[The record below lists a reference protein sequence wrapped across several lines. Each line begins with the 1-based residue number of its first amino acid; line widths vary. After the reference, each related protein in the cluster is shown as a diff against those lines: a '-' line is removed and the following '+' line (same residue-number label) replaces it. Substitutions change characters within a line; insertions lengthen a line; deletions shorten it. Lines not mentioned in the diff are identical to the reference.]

1 MELRKINDYLWEIPP
16 SGEMKVP
23 GRIYAS
29 LKILEK
35 IREDDSLK
43 QVSNVATLPG
53 IIGYSFA
60 MPDIHAGYGFSI
72 GGVAAMDLEEG
83 VVSPGGVGYDINCG
97 IRLAKTNL
105 KYDEIKDKID
115 KIVSKMFSKIPSG
128 VGSHGAIPKLSKENL
143 KKVLIE
149 GSKWA
154 VENGFGMSEDI
165 ELTEEKGVFDGA
177 DADALSN
184 RAIERGL
191 DQLGTVGSG
200 NHFVELSV
208 VEEIFLPEI
217 AKEFG
222 VFEGQVVVFIHS
234 GSRGLGYQVCDDYL
248 RILGSA
254 TQKYGI
260 KLPDRQLACV
270 PIKSPEGKQY
280 ISAMKASAN
289 FAWANRQILMALT
302 ERAILEAL
310 GISPKTLGFQ
320 LIYDLA
326 HNIAKL
332 EEHTFKGKKVNVL
345 VHRKGATRAFGPGR
359 KEIPEKYRKIGQPVL
374 LPGDMGRASYLL
386 IGTEKAMEET
396 FGSSAHGAGRIK
408 SRSQAIREG
417 SSRNIA
423 WELKE
428 KNVIV
433 KAEGK
438 KTLLEEMPEA
448 YKDVNEI
455 ALVTEKAGIS
465 LRVCKMKP
473 IGVIKG

>member
-1 MELRKINDYLWEIPP
+1 MELKKINDYIWEISPF
-16 SGEMKVP
+16 GDMKVP
-23 GRIYAS
+23 GKVYAS
-29 LKILEK
+29 LKLLDK
-35 IREDDSLK
+35 IREDESLK
-43 QVSNVATLPG
+43 QVTNVATLPG
-53 IIGYSFA
+53 IIGYSLA

-72 GGVAAMDLEEG
+72 GGVAAMDVDEG
-83 VVSPGGVGYDINCG
+83 IVSPGGVGYDINCG
-97 IRLAKTNL
+97 VRLAKTNL
-105 KYDEIKDKID
+105 KYDEIKDKIE
-115 KIVSKMFSKIPSG
+115 KIVAKMFATIPSG

-143 KKVLIE
+143 RDVLIK

-154 VENGFGMSEDI
+154 VEKGYGKEEDI
-165 ELTEEKGVFDGA
+165 QLTEEKGAFEGA
-177 DADALSN
+177 DPEAVSK
-184 RAIERGL
+184 RAYERGQ

-208 VEEIFLPEI
+208 VEEIYLPEV

-222 VFEGQVVVFIHS
+222 IFLGQVVVFIHS

-248 RILGSA
+248 RILGGA
-254 TQKYGI
+254 TSKYGI

-280 ISAMKASAN
+280 ISAMKAAAN
-289 FAWANRQILMALT
+289 FAWVNRQILMALT
-302 ERAILEAL
+302 EKAIMEAL
-310 GISPKTLGFQ
+310 SISPKILGFE

-326 HNIAKL
+326 HNIAKF
-332 EEHTFKGKKVNVL
+332 EEHQFQGKKVKVL

-359 KEIPEKYRKIGQPVL
+359 QEVPVKYRKIGQPVL

-386 IGTEKAMEET
+386 VGTEKAMEET

-423 WELKE
+423 FELKE
-428 KNVIV
+428 KNIIV
-433 KAEGK
+433 MAEGK

-455 ALVTEKAGIS
+455 AQVTEKAGIS
-465 LRVCKMKP
+465 LRVCRMKP